1 MKWMKKLR
9 LINWHYFQ
17 DETLEFGRQTLIS
30 GRNAAGKSTIIDALQ
45 ILIVADQRQI
55 RFNSAA
61 HEDARRSLISYL
73 RGKKGTNEQIYVR
86 DGDFSTYIAAEFE
99 DTKKK
104 ERFVVGV
111 VIDVYRDDK
120 WDEYYF
126 IIPHTG
132 VNDLN
137 VVNESGHLRN
147 REEFRRFCV
156 GQYKSAKFEHHKGS
170 YQKSLLHKLGQVP
183 ERFFSVFTKA
193 LSFKPIN
200 NIRDFVYDYILDKK
214 ELQLDVMKEN
224 FRIHERYQHELED
237 LQFRQ
242 GMLQQIHDE
251 FDQYSKLRDT
261 IAVQE
266 YVIRYLK
273 HQEQVENLDQ
283 LETIVESLK
292 TKLGQIE
299 ETVKQTQIAQEDAQQ
314 KTNEA
319 YQAWQ
324 SHEHHKKQ
332 EQLKTVIKKLTEEIS
347 TESRLFQTLQ
357 DQIIKERRLM
367 EDLVENQIDTNVWAD
382 EEIDYLRGATDC
394 LAELLEEPE
403 SPMWSE
409 MDIQSSR
416 QKLTE
421 IGEFLSGLHL
431 RFTKALGRIE
441 DQVSE
446 LQRKKAALEVDVKN
460 LENKKRP
467 YPPSVER
474 LKSVMQQHFQERSSV
489 WTLCEEMEVIDERW
503 RNALEGYLNTQR
515 FDLLVEPHV
524 FAEALS
530 IYEKE
535 KWKHQLEGVGL
546 VDTQKEQ
553 KFLGQSSEGS
563 LARELRAD
571 NPVIRA
577 RIDHLLG
584 QVMKAKDEQD
594 LRNYRVSITE
604 SCMSYHNLVA
614 RQIPKKAYEVPFIGA
629 QAIVR
634 LLEIKRN
641 ELRETLQEIEHATQR
656 KIMLTKWVQ
665 RVADKKS
672 HYDKIADHLSL
683 PVEIQTKQALLI
695 SKKEE
700 LNNLDTSEVIR
711 LKEEYEKWKGELSAL
726 GKQLVAAT
734 EQKGKYENDLQS
746 RVAALFTKK
755 NAVNESMKYFE
766 HWKTEYSLELAPRG
780 EAKIKEIANQEDPT
794 TKKIEDWSRNQAGN
808 MRMLENRFQQVI
820 QKRQLYNI
828 KYTYNQDIQSQTNDA
843 YNDLLTRI
851 SDVDIPKFR
860 GQLEEALR
868 QSEEEFQS
876 HFIFKLR
883 EAIDMAKR
891 EFDRLNYALKN
902 FPFHSDQYKFDVVP
916 SSQYKKYYD
925 IIMDPM
931 MIEKG
936 SLFDLHD
943 EEKVNVLHE
952 LFEKVAKGDIGDHEE
967 FIDYRRY
974 LDFDIEI
981 TSHGEKFSFS
991 KVLREKSG
999 GETQTPFYI
1008 AILASFNL
1016 LYSDKT
1022 MRLVVFDEAFNKM
1035 DEERIQQA
1043 LRLIKRMGL
1052 QMIAA
1057 VPDEKMAHMAP
1068 EVSTTL
1074 IVHRQGYRCF
1084 VDMIDR
1090 IEQTVEMDGVSEQ
1103 DADSKGVSIQDSL
1116 FSLDEVRPKSYGA

>member
-45 ILIVADQRQI
+45 VLVVADQRQI
-55 RFNSAA
+55 KFNPAA
-61 HEDARRSLISYL
+61 HEDATRSLISYL
-73 RGKKGTNEQIYVR
+73 RGKKGTNEQTYVR

-99 DTKKK
+99 DARKK

-126 IIPHTG
+126 IIQDVG
-132 VNDLN
+132 VDDLN
-137 VVNESGHLRN
+137 VVNEPGHLRN
-147 REEFRRFCV
+147 RDEFRRFCV
-156 GQYKSAKFEHHKGS
+156 GRYKSAKFEHHKGT
-170 YQKSLLHKLGQVP
+170 YQKMLLHKMGQVP
-183 ERFFSVFTKA
+183 DRFFSVFTKA

-200 NIRDFVYDYILDKK
+200 NVRNFVYDYILDKK

-224 FRIHERYQHELED
+224 FRIHERYQRELED
-237 LQFRQ
+237 LQIRQ

-251 FDQYSKLRDT
+251 FDQYQKLKDT

-266 YVIRYLK
+266 YVIRSLK
-273 HQEQVENLDQ
+273 HQEQVENRNQ
-283 LETIVESLK
+283 LESIVESLQK
-292 TKLGQIE
+292 DLELIDEQ
-299 ETVKQTQIAQEDAQQ
+299 VQRAQSDQDNAQQ

-332 EQLKTVIKKLTEEIS
+332 EELKNAIKKLAEEINVE
-347 TESRLFQTLQ
+347 TRLFQTLQ
-357 DQIIKERRLM
+357 DRIIEERRLL
-367 EDLVENQIDTNVWAD
+367 EDLAESEIDTNVWTD
-382 EEIDYLRGATDC
+382 EEIDYLWGATDC

-403 SPMWSE
+403 SPTWIE
-409 MDIQSSR
+409 TDLEHSS

-431 RFTKALGRIE
+431 RFTKSLGRIE
-441 DQVSE
+441 DNISE
-446 LQRKKAALEVDVKN
+446 LQRKKTELEVEVKN

-474 LKSVMQQHFQERSSV
+474 LRLVLQQQLQERSSV
-489 WTLCEEMEVIDERW
+489 WILCEEMEVVEERW

-515 FDLLVEPHV
+515 FDLLVEPQV

-535 KWKHQLEGVGL
+535 KWRHQLEGVGL

-553 KFLGQSSEGS
+553 KYLGQFSAGS
-563 LARELRAD
+563 LAQELSAD

-584 QVMKAKDEQD
+584 QVMKAKNEQD
-594 LRNYRVSITE
+594 LRNHRVAITE

-614 RQIPKKAYEVPFIGA
+614 RQIPKKVYEVPFIGA

-641 ELRETLQEIEHATQR
+641 ELNENSQKIEQATQR
-656 KIMLTKWVQ
+656 KVRLTKWVL

-672 HYDKIADHLSL
+672 QYHKIADHLNL
-683 PVEIQTKQALLI
+683 PLEIQKKRADLTTKKA
-695 SKKEE
+695 E
-700 LNNLDTSEVIR
+700 LSNLDIKEVIR
-711 LKEEYEKWKGELSAL
+711 LKEEYEKWKNDLSEL
-726 GKQLVAAT
+726 GKQITALT
-734 EQKGKYENDLQS
+734 KQKGKYENDLDS
-746 RVAALFTKK
+746 KRVILLTKK
-755 NAVNESMKYFE
+755 NAVRESMEYFE
-766 HWKTEYSLELAPRG
+766 HWKSEYSIELIPRG
-780 EAKIKEIANQEDPT
+780 QAKLKELESQDVPT
-794 TKKIEDWSRNQAGN
+794 TKKTEDWSRNKAGN
-808 MRMLENRFQQVI
+808 ISMLENRFQQVI

-828 KYTYNQDIQSQTNDA
+828 TYTYNQDTQSQSNTA
-843 YNDLLTRI
+843 YNELLNRI
-851 SDVDIPKFR
+851 SDVDIPKYKE
-860 GQLEEALR
+860 QLEIALR

-876 HFIFKLR
+876 HFVFKLR

-891 EFDRLNYALKN
+891 EFGRLNYALKN
-902 FPFHSDQYKFDVVP
+902 FPFHSDVYEFKVVP
-916 SSQYKKYYD
+916 SDLYKKYYD

-943 EEKVNVLHE
+943 EEKVNYLHE
-952 LFEKVAKGDIGDHEE
+952 LFEKVARGAIGEHEE
-967 FIDYRRY
+967 FTDYRRY

-981 TSHGEKFSFS
+981 TSHGETFLFS

-1016 LYSDKT
+1016 LYSEKT

-1035 DEERIQQA
+1035 DEARIQQA
-1043 LRLIKRMGL
+1043 LRLIKRMGI

-1074 IVHRQGYRCF
+1074 IVHRQEYRCF
-1084 VDMIDR
+1084 VDI
-1090 IEQTVEMDGVSEQ
+1090 IERMERTVETIEVNEEDDDSTGVP
-1103 DADSKGVSIQDSL
+1103 IQDTL
-1116 FSLDEVRPKSYGA
+1116 FSLKQA